1 MERIAD
7 ETFYGE
13 FCSNMNSLFSGINNF
28 LGSDFLQNNPE
39 IIFTFVFA
47 IFIPMYTYILN
58 RKRIFVVVLNEN
70 FFGLK
75 NNKVAFSFSI
85 LNNSKRIRIIKRVF
99 LFANNKVT
107 FLIKDYKKDM
117 STLMPNQVTPLNMES
132 KIFKKEGKFYSV
144 KGKEKMSSA
153 YLCFEMLDGYW
164 GAKLKLKSPIN
175 TLILSPYRFKNK
187 FLTSAPKARLSKTLI
202 WNEKNRTNFLPHLPA
217 SPRILPRKRPSDP

>member
-1 MERIAD
+1 
-7 ETFYGE
+7 
-13 FCSNMNSLFSGINNF
+13 MNSLFSGINSF
-28 LGSDFLQNNPE
+28 LGSDFLQDNPE

-75 NNKVAFSFSI
+75 NNKIAFSFSI

-99 LFANNKVT
+99 LFANDKVT

-117 STLMPNQVTPLNMES
+117 SPLMPNQATPLNMEA
-132 KIFKKEGKFYSV
+132 KVFKKGDKFYSI
-144 KGKEKMSSA
+144 KGKEKLSSA

-175 TLILSPYRFKNK
+175 TMILSPYRFKGE
-187 FLTSAPKARLSKTLI
+187 FLTPAPKAKLSKTLV
-202 WNEKNRTNFLPHLPA
+202 WNKKKNE
-217 SPRILPRKRPSDP
+217 